1 MGPESPEMGLTNVGV
16 VNMPLTW
23 SCVCV
28 CEEQLPYIHRQAK
41 VVQDM
46 CSQNRSFTSATI
58 KIHLKGQRRPR
69 FRVSEHVPN
78 VAIED

>member
-69 FRVSEHVPN
+69 FRVSN
-78 VAIED
+78 MFQMLR